1 MEPMQGNR
9 LRESAR
15 VVTRYRAGHASV
27 VEDQVAAEEPMETR
41 ILWEQDGQLPRKSIA
56 VTMRTPGDDFAL
68 AAGFLFSEG
77 LLATRND
84 IADISYCRDEDEQQ
98 AHNIVSVT
106 LRPGL
111 VFDAARLNRNF
122 YTTSSC
128 GVCGKASLDALSISG
143 HEPLVSRHQLA
154 PAVLSLLPRTLRAAQ
169 PVFESTGGLHGAGLF
184 DNNGNLIALKE
195 DVGRHNAV
203 DKIIG
208 EQFLAGSTPLDNR
221 VLMLSGRASF
231 ELLQKA
237 LAAGIPF
244 VAAVGAPS
252 SLAIDVAEAFGITLV
267 GFVRPDG
274 FNVYTGRERI
284 RT

>member
-1 MEPMQGNR
+1 MQGNR

-27 VEDQVAAEEPMETR
+27 VEDHVAAEEPMETR
-41 ILWEQDGQLPRKSIA
+41 ILWEQDGPLHRKSIA

-84 IADISYCRDEDEQQ
+84 IADISYCRDEHEQQ

-111 VFDAARLNRNF
+111 AFDAARLNRNF

-128 GVCGKASLDALSISG
+128 GVCGKASLDALSIGG
-143 HEPLVSRHQLA
+143 HQPLVSRQQLEA
-154 PAVLSLLPRTLRAAQ
+154 AVLSALPRTLRAAQ

-184 DNNGNLIALKE
+184 DNDGNLIALKE

-203 DKIIG
+203 DKLIG

-231 ELLQKA
+231 ELVQKA
-237 LAAGIPF
+237 LAAGIPV

-252 SLAIDVAEAFGITLV
+252 SLAIDIAEAFGITLA
-267 GFVRPDG
+267 GFVRPES

-284 RT
+284 LT

>member
-1 MEPMQGNR
+1 MQGNR

-184 DNNGNLIALKE
+184 DNDGNLIALKE

-203 DKIIG
+203 DKVIG

-284 RT
+284 LT

>member
-1 MEPMQGNR
+1 
-9 LRESAR
+9 
-15 VVTRYRAGHASV
+15 
-27 VEDQVAAEEPMETR
+27 METR
-41 ILWEQDGQLPRKSIA
+41 ILWEQDGQLHRKSVA

-77 LLATRND
+77 LFATRED
-84 IADISYCRDEDEQQ
+84 IADISYCRDEDEEQ

-111 VFDAARLNRNF
+111 AFDAARLDRNF

-128 GVCGKASLDALSISG
+128 GICGKASLDALAIGG
-143 HEPLVSRHQLA
+143 HEPLVTSSRLQPDIL
-154 PAVLSLLPRTLRAAQ
+154 VRLPDSLRAAQ
-169 PVFESTGGLHGAGLF
+169 PVFQSTGGLHGAGLF
-184 DNNGNLIALKE
+184 DIDGNLIALKE

-203 DKIIG
+203 DKVIG
-208 EQFLAGSTPLDNR
+208 ERFLSGNTPLDAHI
-221 VLMLSGRASF
+221 LMLSGRASF

-252 SLAIDVAEAFGITLV
+252 SLAIDVAEAFGITLA
-267 GFVRPDG
+267 GFVRPEG
-274 FNVYTGRERI
+274 FNVYAWRERI
-284 RT
+284 LP

>member
-1 MEPMQGNR
+1 MQGNR

-184 DNNGNLIALKE
+184 DNHGNLIALKE

-284 RT
+284 LT

>member
-1 MEPMQGNR
+1 MQGNR

-184 DNNGNLIALKE
+184 DNDGNLIALKE

-284 RT
+284 LT

>member
-184 DNNGNLIALKE
+184 DNDGNLIALKE

-284 RT
+284 LT

>member
-1 MEPMQGNR
+1 MPEGRPSSQSVR
-9 LRESAR
+9 F
-15 VVTRYRAGHASV
+15 VTRYRAGAASD
-27 VEDQVAAEEPMETR
+27 VEDHVASEEPMETR
-41 ILWEQDGQLPRKSIA
+41 ILWEQDGKLHRKSIA

-77 LLATRND
+77 LLATRD
-84 IADISYCRDEDEQQ
+84 DVADISYCRDEDEEQ
-98 AHNIVSVT
+98 AHNIVSLT

-111 VFDAARLNRNF
+111 SFDAARLDRNF

-128 GVCGKASLDALSISG
+128 GICGKASLDALAIGG
-143 HEPLVSRHQLA
+143 HELLVTSSRLQPDILIR
-154 PAVLSLLPRTLRAAQ
+154 LPDSLRAAQ
-169 PVFESTGGLHGAGLF
+169 PVFQSTGGLHGAGLF
-184 DNNGNLIALKE
+184 DSDGTLIALKE

-203 DKIIG
+203 DKLIG
-208 EQFLAGSTPLDNR
+208 EQFLSGRTPLDGYL
-221 VLMLSGRASF
+221 LMLSGRASF

-284 RT
+284 LP